1 VYIPEWIPG
10 GWWYAYDRY
19 INIVRYDVRNTLIR
33 YNPIFNVVSPSVRVV
48 FKVGGDR
55 DSWKNSQKDIDE
67 PPANDEKNLAPVEE
81 TPPEGAPPIEPD
93 DGTEVPP
100 DGDGDTEVPP
110 DGDGD
115 TEVPPDGDGD
125 DENGPPDGD
134 GDTEGTSRRRWRHR
148 STSRRR
154 WRR

>member
-1 VYIPEWIPG
+1 MYIPEWIPG

-67 PPANDEKNLAPVEE
+67 PPANDEKDLAPVEE

-93 DGTEVPP
+93 DGTDNPP
-100 DGDGDTEVPP
+100 DGDDDTDNPP
-110 DGDGD
+110 DGD
-115 TEVPPDGDGD
+115 D
-125 DENGPPDGD
+125 DDRR
-134 GDTEGTSRRRWRHR
+134 TSRRR
-148 STSRRR
+148 RR
-154 WRR
+154 